1 MREMISHAYV
11 AQEARENRKRE
22 ANAEMAAQLSRRLL
36 EITDL
41 RLQDIVLRVG
51 YVDAASFS
59 RKFKA
64 IEGESPNEYRVRR
77 REGRI

>member
-1 MREMISHAYV
+1 MNY
-11 AQEARENRKRE
+11 NDY
-22 ANAEMAAQLSRRLL
+22 LSGLRMEQARRLL

-41 RLQDIVLRVG
+41 KLQDIVLRVG

-64 IEGESPNEYRVRR
+64 LEGESPNEYHVRR